1 MVVDA
6 SGAVKEH
13 KYWDLLQDLSTEA
26 GDASQSAILNR
37 TGELLREAVELHL
50 ISDAPLGA
58 FFVGGIDSSAVVA
71 LMSEMGHRPRTFSV
85 VFAES
90 NYDESV
96 YARQVATRF
105 GSEHT
110 EIRLTEAAMLGQL
123 PGCAGRDGSADG
135 RRRQHI
141 RRLARGE
148 RSRGD
153 GGAFRP
159 GRR

>member
-58 FFVGGIDSSAVVA
+58 FLSGGLI
-71 LMSEMGHRPRTFSV
+71 P
-85 VFAES
+85 
-90 NYDESV
+90 
-96 YARQVATRF
+96 ARSWR
-105 GSEHT
+105 
-110 EIRLTEAAMLGQL
+110 
-123 PGCAGRDGSADG
+123 
-135 RRRQHI
+135 
-141 RRLARGE
+141 
-148 RSRGD
+148 
-153 GGAFRP
+153 
-159 GRR
+159 